1 MMFFLLIYEKG
12 RQSLDLIESSPFSF
26 MATRNL
32 VFSGS
37 LLLMAHLKKQ
47 IKQLNNLGMDV
58 YIHLKIPQIR
68 LWVWYASLDHGF
80 WLTASKILSSHND
93 SKRLQPPLKPLF
105 SFRDTKSMFLCKKK
119 TTKFIY
125 VCNMD
130 LFYILMI
137 GKFML
142 DDELVKLANYK
153 NLT

>member
-37 LLLMAHLKKQ
+37 LLLMVHLKKQ

-68 LWVWYASLDHGF
+68 L
-80 WLTASKILSSHND
+80 
-93 SKRLQPPLKPLF
+93 
-105 SFRDTKSMFLCKKK
+105 
-119 TTKFIY
+119 
-125 VCNMD
+125 
-130 LFYILMI
+130 
-137 GKFML
+137 
-142 DDELVKLANYK
+142 
-153 NLT
+153 